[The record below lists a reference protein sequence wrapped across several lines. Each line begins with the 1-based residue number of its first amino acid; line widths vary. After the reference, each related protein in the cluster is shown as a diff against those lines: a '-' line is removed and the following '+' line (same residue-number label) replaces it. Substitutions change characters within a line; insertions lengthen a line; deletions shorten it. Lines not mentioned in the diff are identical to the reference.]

1 MRVIR
6 NAIEYSGTTEVLRR
20 RTVVGTRKQAL
31 DPGSTSEGLLRTA
44 PSMSRNRYVQREER
58 E

>member
-1 MRVIR
+1 M
-6 NAIEYSGTTEVLRR
+6 RR